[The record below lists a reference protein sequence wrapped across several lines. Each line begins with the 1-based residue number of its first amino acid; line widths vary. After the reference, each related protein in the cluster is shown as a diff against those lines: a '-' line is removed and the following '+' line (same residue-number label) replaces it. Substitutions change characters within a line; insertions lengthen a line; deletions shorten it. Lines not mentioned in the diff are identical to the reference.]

1 MLPGRAMK
9 DAAEAGLCRTCRQ
22 CWRWGWGSQRYF
34 PPPKILKS
42 QPDRLILTLCL
53 CNICLSLSADVN
65 QIQIVEGSVAMC
77 ERFVSNFG
85 EFNETRVGRESK
97 L

>member
-1 MLPGRAMK
+1 MGVSALF
-9 DAAEAGLCRTCRQ
+9 
-22 CWRWGWGSQRYF
+22 S

-42 QPDRLILTLCL
+42 QPDSLILTLHL

-77 ERFVSNFG
+77 ERFVSNLG

>member
-1 MLPGRAMK
+1 MLQKPGS
-9 DAAEAGLCRTCRQ
+9 AGPAGGAGGGDGGL
-22 CWRWGWGSQRYF
+22 SAIF

-42 QPDRLILTLCL
+42 QPARLILTLLL

-65 QIQIVEGSVAMC
+65 QIQIVEGSVAMR

-85 EFNETRVGRESK
+85 EFNETRVGKESK